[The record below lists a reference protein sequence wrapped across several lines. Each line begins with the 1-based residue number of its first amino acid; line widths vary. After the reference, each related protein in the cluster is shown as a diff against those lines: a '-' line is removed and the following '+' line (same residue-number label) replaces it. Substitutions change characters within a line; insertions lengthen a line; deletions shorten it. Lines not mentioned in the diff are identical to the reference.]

1 MKHVVLDTLALLLN
15 ARFDEKQADAQIRMV
30 GMLTDHHAT
39 REDLQALEVKL
50 EAKIDGTRKDLE
62 AKIDGTRKDLEAKID
77 GTRKDLEAK
86 IETTKSSLE
95 AKIARASNKTI
106 LAVFGMN
113 IGLLGLLVGALKLWP
128 GIA

>member
-50 EAKIDGTRKDLE
+50 EAKI
-62 AKIDGTRKDLEAKID
+62 
-77 GTRKDLEAK
+77 
-86 IETTKSSLE
+86 
-95 AKIARASNKTI
+95 ARESNKTI
-106 LAVFGMN
+106 LAVFGM
-113 IGLLGLLVGALKLWP
+113 LGLLVAVLKLWP
-128 GIA
+128 EASV

>member
-15 ARFDEKQADAQIRMV
+15 AHFDAKQADAQVRMV

-62 AKIDGTRKDLEAKID
+62 AKIAQE
-77 GTRKDLEAK
+77 
-86 IETTKSSLE
+86 
-95 AKIARASNKTI
+95 SNKLTWRM
-106 LAVFGMN
+106 FGMN
-113 IGLLGLLVGALKLWP
+113 VGLMSLLFAALKLWP
-128 GIA
+128 EASV